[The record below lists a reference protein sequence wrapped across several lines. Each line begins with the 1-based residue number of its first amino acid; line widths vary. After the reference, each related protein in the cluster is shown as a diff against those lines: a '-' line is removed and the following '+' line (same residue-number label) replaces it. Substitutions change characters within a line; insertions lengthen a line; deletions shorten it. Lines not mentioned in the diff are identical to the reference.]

1 MWGMDGLWDPPDPH
15 CGAGY
20 SWAGAAMLT
29 CACDVSRTPN
39 LHCSMDTVTF
49 LKDNQGL
56 LSFRNSSQ
64 AAWWLGSCLPQE
76 NRLVKG
82 NPTSLYRKA

>member
-1 MWGMDGLWDPPDPH
+1 MWGMDGLWDPTGLR
-15 CGAGY
+15 CGTGY

-29 CACDVSRTPN
+29 CACDIPRPPN

-64 AAWWLGSCLPQE
+64 ASWWLGSSWPQE